1 MDFDHILNRRNT
13 NTWKWDGEGKDAL
26 YPMGTADMD
35 FPMPPEI
42 QHALQE
48 KISQG
53 ILSYAADKSYFADA
67 VVSYLNKRDGL
78 QLNPKSVTPGTSLM
92 SVYKLLL
99 DAFSTEG
106 DGVILQTPVFGGIFQ
121 VTKNNNRKIYENQ
134 LVFDEHTK
142 TWHVN
147 MEELEQL
154 CSLQDTKVLVITNP
168 GNPTANVFTK
178 EELEEMVRITSE
190 NDVVIISDEVHSDLY
205 YDDRKHTS
213 ILNVTDRAVLL
224 TSSAKVFGIPGLKT
238 AITIIPDEERF
249 KAFALVN
256 MRAKMDII
264 DLGLVGMSVGYTR
277 CKYFID
283 ELRAYLQR
291 SKDICVDWF
300 EQHDIKVTL
309 STPQASYLFWLD
321 FRKWNLDNTTL
332 ESLLRK
338 YGIVF
343 SNGVEFGGSHN
354 EGYMRMNVAT
364 SHAQLLAALNVL
376 EKCYQENIGSLIKV

>member
-1 MDFDHILNRRNT
+1 M
-13 NTWKWDGEGKDAL
+13 
-26 YPMGTADMD
+26 
-35 FPMPPEI
+35 
-42 QHALQE
+42 
-48 KISQG
+48 
-53 ILSYAADKSYFADA
+53 
-67 VVSYLNKRDGL
+67 
-78 QLNPKSVTPGTSLM
+78 
-92 SVYKLLL
+92 
-99 DAFSTEG
+99 
-106 DGVILQTPVFGGIFQ
+106 
-121 VTKNNNRKIYENQ
+121 
-134 LVFDEHTK
+134 
-142 TWHVN
+142 
-147 MEELEQL
+147 
-154 CSLQDTKVLVITNP
+154 
-168 GNPTANVFTK
+168 
-178 EELEEMVRITSE
+178 
-190 NDVVIISDEVHSDLY
+190 
-205 YDDRKHTS
+205 
-213 ILNVTDRAVLL
+213 TDRAVLL

-277 CKYFID
+277 CKYYID
-283 ELRAYLQR
+283 ELRAYLQK

-321 FRKWNLDNTTL
+321 FCKWNLDNTTL

-364 SHAQLLAALNVL
+364 SHAQLLAALNAL
-376 EKCYQENIGSLIKV
+376 EKCYQENIGSFIKV